1 MTKIAVIGMGAMGSA
16 VARTLLRSGA
26 EIVTHLE
33 GRSAQT
39 RERTTASGVKDIDLK
54 ALLTSDIILSIVP
67 PSQALAVAE
76 HIGRLARAE
85 NSACVFVDC
94 NAVSPETVAKVA
106 DAFDESGI
114 MVLDGCIIGGPP
126 EPGKR
131 GPRLYVSGGA
141 GQVVPV
147 LVEYG
152 LDAHLLESGLGA
164 ASALK
169 MSYAGINKGLIGLAT
184 AMLLAAAKSGADKAL
199 MSELAESQPQLL
211 AKLSTSIPDMY
222 PKAYRWVAE
231 MEEIAAFLGTNAPGA
246 SVFAGIAGVFQKMAV
261 DNSGD
266 QVLAA
271 ALSEMLET
279 GSAHG
284 SINRYDALSNG
295 NFDAGSKGLEAVPSA
310 RERQDHA
317 ELEDE
322 LEEGLEDSFPASDPV
337 SATVTSIPGRARAS
351 EN

>member
-16 VARTLLRSGA
+16 VARTLLSSGA
-26 EIVTHLE
+26 EIVTRLE

-39 RERTTASGVKDIDLK
+39 RERATASGIKDGDLK
-54 ALLTSDIILSIVP
+54 ALLASDIILSIVP

-76 HIGRLARAE
+76 QIGKLARAE
-85 NSACVFVDC
+85 KPVGVFIDC

-106 DAFDESGI
+106 DAFDESGM

-126 EPGKR
+126 EMGKR
-131 GPRLYVSGGA
+131 GPRLYISGGA
-141 GQVVPV
+141 GQVVPL

-152 LDAHLLESGLGA
+152 LDARLLDSGLGA

>member
-16 VARTLLRSGA
+16 VARTLLCSGA

-39 RERTTASGVKDIDLK
+39 RERATASGIKDTDLK
-54 ALLTSDIILSIVP
+54 ALLASDIILSIVP

-76 HIGRLARAE
+76 QIGRLARAE
-85 NSACVFVDC
+85 KSVGVFIDC

-106 DAFDESGI
+106 DAFDQSGTI
-114 MVLDGCIIGGPP
+114 VLDGCIIGGPP
-126 EPGKR
+126 EPGKY
-131 GPRLYVSGGA
+131 GPRLYVSGAA

-152 LDAHLLESGLGA
+152 LDARLIDSGLGA

-184 AMLLAAAKSGADKAL
+184 TMLLAAAKSGADRAL

-231 MEEIAAFLGTNAPGA
+231 MEEIAAFLGANAPGA
-246 SVFAGIAGVFQKMAV
+246 RVFDGMAAVFKKMAV
-261 DNSGD
+261 DNSSEQG
-266 QVLAA
+266 LAA
-271 ALSEMLET
+271 ALSEMLAM
-279 GSAHG
+279 GSPEG

-295 NFDAGSKGLEAVPSA
+295 NFDAGSNGLGAVPSA
-310 RERQDHA
+310 RQRQDQA

-322 LEEGLEDSFPASDPV
+322 LEKGLEGSFPASDPV
-337 SATVTSIPGRARAS
+337 SATVSSIPSRARAS